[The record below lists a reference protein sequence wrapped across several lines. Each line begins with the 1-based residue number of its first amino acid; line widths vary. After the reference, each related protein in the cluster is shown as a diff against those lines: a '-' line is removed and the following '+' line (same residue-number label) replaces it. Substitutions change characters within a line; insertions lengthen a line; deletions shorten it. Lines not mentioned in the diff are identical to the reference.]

1 MATKSLGET
10 GVVQT
15 VPAPVQDVRPRTNY
29 RWVICALLFFAATI
43 NYMDRQVLG
52 ILAPTL
58 QEEIGWNEAEYG
70 FIVTAF
76 QFAYAI
82 SLLVF
87 GWIIDRM
94 GTRKGFS
101 VAVIVWSIAAA
112 LHAIAR
118 TPVGFATAR
127 FGLGLG
133 EGGNFPASI
142 KAVAEWFPK
151 KERAFATGIFN
162 GGTNIGT
169 MLAAMLVPFLTL
181 QFGWQA
187 TFIILGALGFVWLA
201 AWLLLYR
208 SPVNHPRV
216 SPEELAHIQS
226 DPPES
231 MEKVPW
237 LSLIKY
243 RQTWAFALGKFLTDP
258 IWWFYLYWLPKYLDS
273 NFGVQLTALALPLV
287 TVYLV
292 ADVGSVG
299 GGWLSGAFIKRG
311 WSLNSGRKAAMLVCA
326 LAIVPTMAGAMVDS
340 MWVAVAIVSLAAAAH
355 QGWSAN
361 LFTLASDMFPRRA
374 VGSVVG
380 FGGMLGSVG
389 GMLFASGV
397 GLWLQASDSNYV
409 PVFMV
414 CGLAYVTALG
424 VIHLIVPRLEPA
436 DIEG

>member
-1 MATKSLGET
+1 MATQSLRDT
-10 GVVQT
+10 GVVET
-15 VPAPVQDVRPRTNY
+15 VPAPALEVRPRTNY

-58 QEEIGWNEAEYG
+58 QEEIGWTEAQYG
-70 FIVTAF
+70 DIVASF

-87 GWIIDRM
+87 GWIIDRI
-94 GTRKGFS
+94 GTKHGFS
-101 VAVIVWSIAAA
+101 LAVIWWSLAAA
-112 LHAIAR
+112 LHAFAR
-118 TPVGFATAR
+118 TPFGFAAAR

-151 KERAFATGIFN
+151 KERALATGIFN

-169 MLAAMLVPFLTL
+169 MVAALLVPFLTL
-181 QFGWQA
+181 NFGWRA
-187 TFIILGALGFVWLA
+187 TFIIVGLIGFVWFA
-201 AWLLLYR
+201 AWALLYR
-208 SPVNHPRV
+208 SPEKHPRV
-216 SPEELAHIQS
+216 SPEELAYIRS
-226 DPPES
+226 DPTES
-231 MEKVPW
+231 LEKVPW
-237 LSLIKY
+237 LSLITY
-243 RQTWAFALGKFLTDP
+243 RQTWAFALGKFMTDP
-258 IWWFYLYWLPKYLDS
+258 IWWFYLYWLPKYLDA
-273 NFGVQLTALALPLV
+273 NFGVQLGALALPLV
-287 TVYLV
+287 TVYLI
-292 ADVGSVG
+292 ADVGSIG

-326 LAIVPTMAGAMVDS
+326 LAIVPTMTGAIVDS

-380 FGGMLGSVG
+380 LGGMMGSVG
-389 GMLFASGV
+389 GILFSMAV
-397 GLWLQASDSNYV
+397 GRWLEYSDSNYV

-414 CGLAYVTALG
+414 CGLAYVSALG
-424 VIHLIVPRLEPA
+424 IIHLIVPRLEPA